1 MLTLAAC
8 LSCILQVLQNTT
20 LWDQFEQGF
29 RPFPQAVILGDS
41 AYPCRDWLIPPFV
54 GDPDG
59 ERGRFNEAHRRT
71 RNVIERAFGLLKNR
85 FTVLKTHLRLR
96 SMEECCRLVI
106 CCVILHN
113 MCLKFGDDAD
123 DLADADDHGEQDQAE
138 PAENNP
144 ESAAPNS
151 RRLALVRQF
160 M

>member
-1 MLTLAAC
+1 
-8 LSCILQVLQNTT
+8 
-20 LWDQFEQGF
+20 
-29 RPFPQAVILGDS
+29 
-41 AYPCRDWLIPPFV
+41 
-54 GDPDG
+54 
-59 ERGRFNEAHRRT
+59 
-71 RNVIERAFGLLKNR
+71 
-85 FTVLKTHLRLR
+85 
-96 SMEECCRLVI
+96 
-106 CCVILHN
+106 